1 MNPCQNDNM
10 TFPVTNTIQTIHL
23 QIMKMIRTRL
33 LYEHNTT
40 CIQLCGN
47 HVGFDFKVFE
57 PRKEDWTDVATRLP
71 NDDASGGLDYYVI
84 ETVRSS
90 VNENERRSEKRSEND
105 VTENEIRPRSASSRD
120 VASQLNE
127 LTSTTKNEDN
137 VTNEVEDAEIVPN
150 GGADITVPGKSGNE
164 EIDENRV
171 PEEKNTIF
179 YLTHPQ
185 LY

>member
-1 MNPCQNDNM
+1 MNEPMSERQYDLSSYKYYPDYSLTNNEND
-10 TFPVTNTIQTIHL
+10 PNTSTLRTQYDLYTI
-23 QIMKMIRTRL
+23 MW
-33 LYEHNTT
+33 ES
-40 CIQLCGN
+40 
-47 HVGFDFKVFE
+47 GFDFKVFE

-105 VTENEIRPRSASSRD
+105 VTENEIRPGSASSRD

-150 GGADITVPGKSGNE
+150 
-164 EIDENRV
+164 
-171 PEEKNTIF
+171 
-179 YLTHPQ
+179 
-185 LY
+185 